1 MQPLTEIEKQE
12 KLPYPKWWW
21 PIVGGAL
28 LGIALRLAYFGD
40 AKGPYGPMM
49 ASFIYLVPLAVGAVT
64 VYLAE
69 RQIRRTWGYYLAA
82 GFGANALFVIGTL
95 LILIE
100 GWICA
105 ILIIPLFAAI
115 GMVGALVM
123 GIVCRLTN
131 WPKQTMYSVALLP
144 MLLGGVEPTA
154 DLPTRLRTIERTVV
168 IDAPRE
174 VVWAQVMN
182 VRDIRHEEVADGLAF
197 RIGAPAPLS
206 ALSDEDAGQRVRRI
220 SMGKQV
226 HFDQV
231 EAERREHEYIRWS
244 HRFYPDSFPPGSFD
258 EHVVIGGE
266 YFDVDA
272 VAYTLTP
279 QDGKTQLKVA
289 MHYRVSTR
297 FNWYAEPVA
306 RILLGNLEEVL
317 LGLYRGRSEARSEG

>member
-21 PIVGGAL
+21 PMVGGAL

-40 AKGPYGPMM
+40 ANGPYGPMM
-49 ASFIYLVPLAVGAVT
+49 ASFIYLVPLAVGAAT

-69 RQIRRTWGYYLAA
+69 RQARRTWGYYLAA

-105 ILIIPLFAAI
+105 IVIIPLFAAI

-123 GIVCRLTN
+123 GLVCRLTN
-131 WPKQTMYSVALLP
+131 WPKQTIYSVALLP
-144 MLLGGVEPTA
+144 LLLGAIEPTA
-154 DLPTRLRTIERTVV
+154 DLPARLRTIERAVV

-174 VVWAQVMN
+174 VVWAHLMN
-182 VRDIRHEEVADGLAF
+182 VRDIRQEEVADGLAF
-197 RIGAPAPLS
+197 RIGAPPPIS

-220 SMGKQV
+220 AMGKQV
-226 HFDQV
+226 HFDQI
-231 EAERREHEYIRWS
+231 ETERREHEYIRWS

-272 VAYTLTP
+272 VSYTLTP
-279 QDGKTQLKVA
+279 QDGKTELKVA
-289 MHYRVSTR
+289 MQYRVSTR